1 MDSGRNIPSVPAP
14 ETRVGV
20 DDWVAEHGERRAEY
34 SGILGLLRRGLRY
47 IPGPARLA
55 VFAAFGATLPLWMDR
70 GDLFVYGIITLIY
83 LVLALGLNVVVGYAG
98 LLDLGYIAFF
108 GFGAYTYAL
117 LSSEHYG
124 VHWPATATIP
134 LIVVGTALVG
144 LVLGIP
150 SRRLLGDYLAIV
162 TLFFG
167 QAFVAFTL
175 AAGQNVAGENLTG
188 GPNGIVD
195 IDPLGFFGYDLTTRT
210 QQFYFLLGTAIVVL
224 AALYLLSESRTG
236 RAWRALREDPLAA
249 ETMSMPVNRLK
260 ILAFMFGAGI
270 AGLVGCIFAAVLT
283 AVTPG
288 NFGLPLLITIYA
300 VVILGGLGSL
310 TGVVLGAIVINVSF
324 QFLAPENPQD
334 NARLL
339 FYSVILLLLLLWLR
353 PRWLAGTV
361 VGAVIA
367 LGIAT
372 VAIVEAVAPSWSG
385 GPVVEGG
392 RFAGLTEDW
401 VLIPE
406 DHERFGDW
414 AYVTLVAAI
423 LILTLLRGW
432 VRTVVLVPTVYLAAI
447 VWENSFVEEPAV
459 ARWILF
465 GSLLVF
471 LMSVRPQ
478 GLLGTP
484 RVEIV

>member
-1 MDSGRNIPSVPAP
+1 MSTGPGIPDAP
-14 ETRVGV
+14 SQRVGV
-20 DDWVAEHGERRAEY
+20 DDWVAEHGERRVEHTGVQGAV
-34 SGILGLLRRGLRY
+34 RRWIAY
-47 IPGPARLA
+47 VPAPARLA
-55 VFAAFGATLPLWMDR
+55 LFAAFAATLPVWMNR

-83 LVLALGLNVVVGYAG
+83 LLLGLGLNVVVGYAG
-98 LLDLGYIAFF
+98 LLDLGHIAFF
-108 GFGAYTYAL
+108 GFGAYVYAL
-117 LSSEHYG
+117 LSSG
-124 VHWPATATIP
+124 QFDVHWPATVTIP
-134 LIVVGTALVG
+134 LVMAATALLG

-167 QAFVAFTL
+167 QAFVAFTN
-175 AAGQNVAGENLTG
+175 AAGQDIAGHNLTG
-188 GPNGIVD
+188 GPNGIAD
-195 IDPLGFFGYDLTTRT
+195 IDPLRFFGYELTTRT
-210 QQFYFLLGTAIVVL
+210 QQFYFLLGTAVVVL

-260 ILAFMFGAGI
+260 ILAFMFGAAI
-270 AGLVGCIFAAVLT
+270 AGLTGCIFAAVLT

-324 QFLAPENPQD
+324 QVLAPENPQD

-339 FYSVILLLLLLWLR
+339 YYGVIVLLLALSLR
-353 PRWLAGTV
+353 PWWRFVAVVAG
-361 VGAVIA
+361 VIV
-367 LGIAT
+367 LGVAT

-385 GPVVEGG
+385 GAVVEGG
-392 RFAGLTEDW
+392 RYAELIEKW
-401 VLIPE
+401 VLIPQG
-406 DHERFGDW
+406 HPRFGDW
-414 AYVTLVAAI
+414 AYVTLVASI
-423 LILTLLRGW
+423 LVLTLLRGW
-432 VRTVVLVPTVYLAAI
+432 VRTVALVPVVYLAAI

>member
-1 MDSGRNIPSVPAP
+1 MSPGSDIPDVPTP
-14 ETRVGV
+14 RVGV
-20 DDWVAEHGERRAEY
+20 DDWVAEHGERRAQY
-34 SGILGLLRRGLRY
+34 TGLEGLVRRGFAY
-47 IPGPARLA
+47 VPAPARLA
-55 VFAAFGATLPLWMDR
+55 LFAAFAATLPLWMNR

-134 LIVVGTALVG
+134 LIVVGSALVG

-167 QAFVAFTL
+167 QAFVAFTN

-188 GPNGIVD
+188 GPNGIAD

-210 QQFYFLLGTAIVVL
+210 QQFYFLLGTAVVVL
-224 AALYLLSESRTG
+224 VGLYLLSESRTG

-270 AGLVGCIFAAVLT
+270 AGLVGCTFAAVLT

-288 NFGLPLLITIYA
+288 NFALPLLITIYA

-339 FYSVILLLLLLWLR
+339 FFGVVVLLVALGLR
-353 PRWLAGTV
+353 PWWRVGAVL
-361 VGAVIA
+361 GAVIA
-367 LGIAT
+367 LGVAT
-372 VAIVEAVAPSWSG
+372 VALVEAVAPSWSG
-385 GPVVEGG
+385 GGVVEGG
-392 RFAGLTEDW
+392 RYGGLIEEW

-406 DHERFGDW
+406 GHERFGDW
-414 AYVTLVAAI
+414 AYVTLVASI
-423 LILTLLRGW
+423 LTLTLLRGW
-432 VRTVVLVPTVYLAAI
+432 VRTVALVPTLYLAAI